1 MSKYSI
7 ALRNRQTRIN
17 ILEYSIENYNKG
29 SRFSDEEEKQFINDY
44 MDEWVLCE
52 FIKLLI
58 EDIFEGW
65 YSKEW
70 DYSDST
76 DLYKQIVKNCTKSG
90 RKAVIATAKTG
101 FQELLKDR
109 QETEERNMVKT
120 SAIVDYIDG

>member
-7 ALRNRQTRIN
+7 ALRDRQTRIN
-17 ILEYSIENYNKG
+17 ILEYGIENYNKG
-29 SRFSDEEEKQFINDY
+29 SRFSDEEEKQFVIDY

-65 YSKEW
+65 YNKEW

-90 RKAVIATAKTG
+90 RKAVIATAKTE

-109 QETEERNMVKT
+109 QETEKRNMVKV